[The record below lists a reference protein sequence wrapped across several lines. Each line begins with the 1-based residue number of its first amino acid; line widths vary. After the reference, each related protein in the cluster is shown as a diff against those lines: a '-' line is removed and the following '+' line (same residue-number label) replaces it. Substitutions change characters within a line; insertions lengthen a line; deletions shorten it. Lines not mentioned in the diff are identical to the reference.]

1 MYVFQEK
8 EGLVFVKEISKNIN
22 VCIRTNIVQDK
33 FLKLLPIYIGRKLV
47 FSLLGLSTFDKE
59 VYLFKDKDN
68 NFKLIQLDKDLFQLT
83 YKNKNKSLSD
93 YELLFSEDIDLIFKA
108 IKKFSK
114 QAESIHCLLTY
125 NGLFE
130 EIIERLEKVM

>member
-8 EGLVFVKEISKNIN
+8 EGLVFVKELSKNIN
-22 VCIRTNIVQDK
+22 ICIRTNIIQDK
-33 FLKLLPIYIGRKLV
+33 FLKLLPIYIGHKLV
-47 FSLLGLSTFDKE
+47 FSWLGLSTFDKE
-59 VYLFKDKDN
+59 IYLFKDKDN

-83 YKNKNKSLSD
+83 DKNKIQSLSD

-108 IKKFSK
+108 IKKFYK
-114 QAESIHCLLTY
+114 QYEPIYCLLSY
-125 NGLFE
+125 KGLFE

>member
-8 EGLVFVKEISKNIN
+8 EGLVFVKEIFKNIN
-22 VCIRTNIVQDK
+22 VCIRTNIIQDK
-33 FLKLLPIYIGRKLV
+33 FLKLLPIYIGHKLV
-47 FSLLGLSTFDKE
+47 FSLLGLRTFDKE

-83 YKNKNKSLSD
+83 YKNKNQSLSD
-93 YELLFSEDIDLIFKA
+93 YELLFYEDIDLIFKA

-114 QAESIHCLLTY
+114 QVEPIYCLLSY

-130 EIIERLEKVM
+130 EIIDRLEKVM